1 MSCSVFVPRFV
12 PESVPLIVPLTHDD
26 KTIWLYNFTHHTM
39 KATLRKRLIDNGTR
53 YSLRLDIYPP
63 APHPE
68 TGRLTR
74 FLNLGML
81 LQVDPKTKEARLE
94 NKETMALANAT
105 LTKTQLQ
112 LHAGR
117 YDFLITNK
125 PADFI
130 EFYKK
135 HTLER
140 NISLTTKKKWNVS
153 LRKLQAFLKLKPDQP
168 LYFSEIDKN
177 LLENFRTYLLENFAI
192 NTAGSDFS
200 NIRTA
205 LIHAYRNDMM
215 TVKITEQVKAI
226 QPQRTK
232 IIYLTKEEL
241 NKLVKTPCGKPLIK
255 RAALFAA
262 LTGMRISDVA
272 HLKWEDVV
280 FDPTGP
286 CVHFR
291 QRKTKALNYLPVSR
305 QAIKIAAATD
315 VPDNP
320 TGNSTGNQTD
330 KPADIPAEKRTGLVF
345 PRLIELHTQ
354 CKQPHFKIWIR
365 DAGIKKNVT
374 FHTMRHTFATLQL
387 LANTN
392 IKTLSEM
399 LGHSKIENT
408 MIYAHVVNASRRA
421 AADVITIPMEG
432 E

>member
-1 MSCSVFVPRFV
+1 
-12 PESVPLIVPLTHDD
+12 
-26 KTIWLYNFTHHTM
+26 M

-74 FLNLGML
+74 FVNLGMSL
-81 LQVDPKTKEARLE
+81 HVNPKTKEARLE
-94 NKETMALANAT
+94 NKETLTLANAI
-105 LTKTQLQ
+105 LAKTQLQ

-117 YDFLITNK
+117 YDFMVTNK

-135 HTLER
+135 HVQER
-140 NISLTTKKKWNVS
+140 NISDSSKWKWGNA
-153 LRKLQAFLKLKPDQP
+153 LRKFQAFLKLKPDQP

-177 LLENFRTYLLENFAI
+177 MLENFRTYLLANSMV
-192 NTAGSDFS
+192 NTAGTDFAS
-200 NIRTA
+200 IRAA
-205 LIHAYRNDMM
+205 LNHAYRSDMM
-215 TVKITEQVKAI
+215 KVKLTEHVKAI
-226 QPQRTK
+226 ARQRTK
-232 IIYLTKEEL
+232 IIYLTQEEL
-241 NKLVKTPCGKPLIK
+241 NALVKTPCGSPLIK

-272 HLKWEDVV
+272 HLRWEDVV
-280 FDPTGP
+280 IEPTGP

-291 QRKTKALNYLPVSR
+291 QRKTKGLNYLPISQ
-305 QAIKIAAATD
+305 QAFNIASA
-315 VPDNP
+315 
-320 TGNSTGNQTD
+320 TD
-330 KPADIPAEKRTGLVF
+330 KPADEPKGKATEKGSETRTGIVF

-354 CKQPHFKIWIR
+354 CKRPHFKNWIR
-365 DAGIKKNVT
+365 DAGIQKNIT

-399 LGHSKIENT
+399 LGHTKIDTT

-421 AADVITIPMEG
+421 AADAIILDMG
-432 E
+432 EDIKEEK

>member
-1 MSCSVFVPRFV
+1 
-12 PESVPLIVPLTHDD
+12 
-26 KTIWLYNFTHHTM
+26 M

-68 TGRLTR
+68 TGKLTR
-74 FLNLGML
+74 FVNLGMSL
-81 LQVDPKTKEARLE
+81 HVDPKTKEARLE

-125 PADFI
+125 PTDFI

-140 NISLTTKKKWNVS
+140 NISLSTKGKWKIS

-177 LLENFRTYLLENFAI
+177 LLENFRTYLLQTSMI
-192 NTAGSDFS
+192 NTAQSDFS

-205 LIHAYRNDMM
+205 LNHAYRNDMM
-215 TVKITEQVKAI
+215 KVKITEQVKAI

-272 HLKWEDVV
+272 NLRWEDFV
-280 FDPTGP
+280 FEPTGP

-291 QRKTKALNYLPVSR
+291 QRKTKALNYLPVSQ
-305 QAIKIAAATD
+305 QAIKIAAAMD
-315 VPDNP
+315 ADDNQN
-320 TGNSTGNQTD
+320 GNPKD
-330 KPADIPAEKRTGLVF
+330 KPADIPAEKRTGVVF

-354 CKQPHFKIWIR
+354 CKRPHFKIWIR

-399 LGHSKIENT
+399 LGHTKIENT

-421 AADVITIPMEG
+421 AADVITIPAEG

>member
-1 MSCSVFVPRFV
+1 
-12 PESVPLIVPLTHDD
+12 
-26 KTIWLYNFTHHTM
+26 M

-68 TGRLTR
+68 TGKLTR
-74 FLNLGML
+74 FVNLGMSL
-81 LQVDPKTKEARLE
+81 HVDPKTKEARLE

-125 PADFI
+125 PTDFI

-140 NISLTTKKKWNVS
+140 NISLSTKGKWKIS
-153 LRKLQAFLKLKPDQP
+153 LRKLQAFLMLKPDQP

-177 LLENFRTYLLENFAI
+177 LLENFRTYLLQTSMI
-192 NTAGSDFS
+192 NTAQSDFS

-205 LIHAYRNDMM
+205 LNHAYRNDMM
-215 TVKITEQVKAI
+215 KVKITEQVKAI

-272 HLKWEDVV
+272 NLRWEDFV
-280 FDPTGP
+280 FEPTGP

-291 QRKTKALNYLPVSR
+291 QRKTKALNYLPVSQ
-305 QAIKIAAATD
+305 QAIKIAAAMD
-315 VPDNP
+315 ADDNQN
-320 TGNSTGNQTD
+320 GNPKD
-330 KPADIPAEKRTGLVF
+330 KPADIPAEKRTGVVF
-345 PRLIELHTQ
+345 PRLMELHTQ
-354 CKQPHFKIWIR
+354 CKRPHFKIWIR

-399 LGHSKIENT
+399 LGHTKIENT

-421 AADVITIPMEG
+421 AADVITIPAEG

>member
-1 MSCSVFVPRFV
+1 
-12 PESVPLIVPLTHDD
+12 
-26 KTIWLYNFTHHTM
+26 M

-68 TGRLTR
+68 TGKLTR
-74 FLNLGML
+74 FVNLGISL
-81 LQVDPKTKEARLE
+81 HVNPKSSEARQE
-94 NKETMALANAT
+94 NKETMALANAV
-105 LTKTQLQ
+105 LAKTQLQ

-125 PADFI
+125 PTDFI

-140 NISLTTKKKWNVS
+140 NISLSTKGKWKIS
-153 LRKLQAFLKLKPDQP
+153 LRKLQAFLMLKPDQP

-177 LLENFRTYLLENFAI
+177 LLENFRTYLLQTSMI
-192 NTAGSDFS
+192 NTAQSDFS

-205 LIHAYRNDMM
+205 LNHAYRNDMM
-215 TVKITEQVKAI
+215 KVKITEQVKAI

-272 HLKWEDVV
+272 NLRWEDFV
-280 FDPTGP
+280 FEPTGP

-291 QRKTKALNYLPVSR
+291 QRKTKALNYLPVSQ
-305 QAIKIAAATD
+305 QAIKIAAAMD
-315 VPDNP
+315 ADDNQN
-320 TGNSTGNQTD
+320 GNPKD
-330 KPADIPAEKRTGLVF
+330 KPADIPAEKRTGVVF

-354 CKQPHFKIWIR
+354 CKRPHFKIWIR

-399 LGHSKIENT
+399 LGHTKIENT

-421 AADVITIPMEG
+421 AADVITIPAEG

>member
-1 MSCSVFVPRFV
+1 
-12 PESVPLIVPLTHDD
+12 
-26 KTIWLYNFTHHTM
+26 M

-68 TGRLTR
+68 TGKLTR
-74 FLNLGML
+74 FVNLGMSL
-81 LQVDPKTKEARLE
+81 HVDPKTKEARLE

-125 PADFI
+125 PTDFI

-140 NISLTTKKKWNVS
+140 NISLSTKGKWKIS

-177 LLENFRTYLLENFAI
+177 LLENFRTYLLQTSMI
-192 NTAGSDFS
+192 NTAQSDFS

-205 LIHAYRNDMM
+205 LNHAYRNDMM
-215 TVKITEQVKAI
+215 KVKITEQVKAI

-262 LTGMRISDVA
+262 LPGMRISDVA
-272 HLKWEDVV
+272 NLRWEDFV
-280 FDPTGP
+280 FEPTGP

-291 QRKTKALNYLPVSR
+291 QRKTKALNYLPVSQ
-305 QAIKIAAATD
+305 QAIKIAAAMD
-315 VPDNP
+315 ADDNQN
-320 TGNSTGNQTD
+320 GNPKD
-330 KPADIPAEKRTGLVF
+330 KPADIPAEKRTGVVF

-354 CKQPHFKIWIR
+354 CKRPHFKIWIR

-399 LGHSKIENT
+399 LGHTKIENT

-421 AADVITIPMEG
+421 AADVITIPAEG

>member
-1 MSCSVFVPRFV
+1 
-12 PESVPLIVPLTHDD
+12 
-26 KTIWLYNFTHHTM
+26 M

-74 FLNLGML
+74 FVNLGMSL
-81 LQVDPKTKEARLE
+81 HVNPKSKEARLE
-94 NKETMALANAT
+94 NKETMALANAI
-105 LTKTQLQ
+105 LAKTQLQ

-117 YDFLITNK
+117 YDFMMTNK

-130 EFYKK
+130 EFFKK
-135 HTLER
+135 HTQER
-140 NISLTTKKKWNVS
+140 NISNSTKGKWNNA
-153 LRKLQAFLKLKPDQP
+153 LKKLQAFLKLKPDQP

-177 LLENFRTYLLENFAI
+177 LLENFRTYLLATSMV
-192 NTAGSDFS
+192 NTAGTDFS
-200 NIRTA
+200 CIRTA
-205 LIHAYRNDMM
+205 LNHAYRNDIMK
-215 TVKITEQVKAI
+215 VKLTEKVKAI
-226 QPQRTK
+226 ARERTK
-232 IIYLTKEEL
+232 IIYLTQEEL
-241 NKLVKTPCGKPLIK
+241 NTLVKTPCGQPLIK

-272 HLKWEDVV
+272 NLTWEDVV
-280 FDPTGP
+280 FEPTGP

-291 QRKTKALNYLPVSR
+291 QRKTKGLNYLPISQ
-305 QAIKIAAATD
+305 QAIKIASATD
-315 VPDNP
+315 EPADEP
-320 TGNSTGNQTD
+320 KDKATD
-330 KPADIPAEKRTGLVF
+330 KKTETRTGIVF

-354 CKQPHFKIWIR
+354 CKRPHFKNWIR
-365 DAGIKKNVT
+365 DAGIQKNIT

-399 LGHSKIENT
+399 LGHTKIDTT

-421 AADVITIPMEG
+421 AADVITLDME
-432 E
+432 EQEV

>member
-1 MSCSVFVPRFV
+1 
-12 PESVPLIVPLTHDD
+12 
-26 KTIWLYNFTHHTM
+26 M

-68 TGRLTR
+68 TGKLTR
-74 FLNLGML
+74 FVNLGMSL
-81 LQVDPKTKEARLE
+81 HVDPKTKEARLE

-117 YDFLITNK
+117 YEFLITNK
-125 PADFI
+125 PTDFI

-140 NISLTTKKKWNVS
+140 NISPSRKGKWNVS
-153 LRKLQAFLKLKPDQP
+153 LKKLQAFLKLQPDQP

-177 LLENFRTYLLENFAI
+177 LLENFRTYLLETSAI

-205 LIHAYRNDMM
+205 LNYAYRNDMM
-215 TVKITEQVKAI
+215 KVKITDQVKAI

-272 HLKWEDVV
+272 HLKWEDFV
-280 FDPTGP
+280 FDPAGP

-315 VPDNP
+315 PPDNFTGKPTDNP
-320 TGNSTGNQTD
+320 TE
-330 KPADIPAEKRTGLVF
+330 IPAEKRTGVVF

>member
-1 MSCSVFVPRFV
+1 
-12 PESVPLIVPLTHDD
+12 
-26 KTIWLYNFTHHTM
+26 M

-68 TGRLTR
+68 TGKLTR
-74 FLNLGML
+74 FVNLGMSL
-81 LQVDPKTKEARLE
+81 HVDPKTKEARLE

-125 PADFI
+125 PTDFI

-140 NISLTTKKKWNVS
+140 NISLSTKGKWKIS
-153 LRKLQAFLKLKPDQP
+153 LRKLQAFLMLKPDQP

-177 LLENFRTYLLENFAI
+177 LLENFRTYLLQTSMI
-192 NTAGSDFS
+192 NTAQSDFS

-205 LIHAYRNDMM
+205 LNHAYRNDMM
-215 TVKITEQVKAI
+215 KVKITEQVKAI

-272 HLKWEDVV
+272 NLRWEDFV
-280 FDPTGP
+280 FEPTGP

-291 QRKTKALNYLPVSR
+291 QRKTKALNYLPVSQ
-305 QAIKIAAATD
+305 QAIKIAAAMD
-315 VPDNP
+315 ADDNQN
-320 TGNSTGNQTD
+320 GNPKD
-330 KPADIPAEKRTGLVF
+330 KPADIPAEKRTGVVF

-354 CKQPHFKIWIR
+354 CKRPHFKIWIR

-399 LGHSKIENT
+399 LGHTKIENT

-421 AADVITIPMEG
+421 AADVITIPAEG

>member
-1 MSCSVFVPRFV
+1 
-12 PESVPLIVPLTHDD
+12 
-26 KTIWLYNFTHHTM
+26 
-39 KATLRKRLIDNGTR
+39 
-53 YSLRLDIYPP
+53 
-63 APHPE
+63 
-68 TGRLTR
+68 
-74 FLNLGML
+74 
-81 LQVDPKTKEARLE
+81 
-94 NKETMALANAT
+94 MALANAT

-125 PADFI
+125 PTDFI

-140 NISLTTKKKWNVS
+140 NISLSTKGKWKIS
-153 LRKLQAFLKLKPDQP
+153 LRKLQAFLMLKPDQP

-177 LLENFRTYLLENFAI
+177 LLENFRTYLLQTSMI
-192 NTAGSDFS
+192 NTAQSDFS

-205 LIHAYRNDMM
+205 LNHAYRNDMM
-215 TVKITEQVKAI
+215 KVKITEQVKAI

-272 HLKWEDVV
+272 NLRWEDFV
-280 FDPTGP
+280 FEPTGP

-291 QRKTKALNYLPVSR
+291 QRKTKALNYLPVSQ
-305 QAIKIAAATD
+305 QAIKIAAAMD
-315 VPDNP
+315 ADDNQN
-320 TGNSTGNQTD
+320 GNPKD
-330 KPADIPAEKRTGLVF
+330 KPADIPAEKRTGVVF

-354 CKQPHFKIWIR
+354 CKRPHFKIWIR

-399 LGHSKIENT
+399 LGHTKIENT

-421 AADVITIPMEG
+421 AADVITIPAEG